1 MCCQVFQRDFPVVE
15 QLQFVAGIEQF
26 HQIDGIGCP
35 QHGRPFS
42 RWAAGLSA
50 GVFLRRA
57 QPFHRVFHVHDGS
70 HYVAIAGQVVLPVV
84 VVTFPQDS
92 QPEFH
97 VLQVE
102 EHAQAVAVSFV
113 QAADMPDKVVARLI
127 QLFGVAVP
135 SPCSSNSR

>member
-1 MCCQVFQRDFPVVE
+1 M
-15 QLQFVAGIEQF
+15 
-26 HQIDGIGCP
+26 
-35 QHGRPFS
+35 
-42 RWAAGLSA
+42 
-50 GVFLRRA
+50 
-57 QPFHRVFHVHDGS
+57 
-70 HYVAIAGQVVLPVV
+70 VLPVV
-84 VVTFPQDS
+84 VVTFPQDG

-135 SPCSSNSR
+135 LFQQQQVGVHIEYVHKMLFLSVRRCKNNSRMRRSRSAFRRKWRHSPK